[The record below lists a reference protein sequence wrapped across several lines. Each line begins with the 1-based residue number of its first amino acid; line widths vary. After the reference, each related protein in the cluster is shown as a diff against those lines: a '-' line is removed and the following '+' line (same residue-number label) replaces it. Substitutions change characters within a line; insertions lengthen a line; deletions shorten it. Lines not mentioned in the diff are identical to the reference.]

1 MQYPQLIVLAD
12 DDSDDRMFFRIALCE
27 LYPQCKLEAFPGG
40 AELLAFLRGKPFPFP
55 DLIVLDINMPGIN
68 GLEVLSEIKSNP
80 ATHNVP
86 VVIHSTSKLQDY
98 IDAALNAGA
107 THYLVKQ
114 YEIGCL
120 KTQLQELFLKTNS
133 NNKEISRI

>member
-12 DDSDDRMFFRIALCE
+12 DDSDDRMFFRIALGE

-80 ATHNVP
+80 AIHSVP
-86 VVIHSTSKLQDY
+86 VIIHSTSKLQED
-98 IDAALNAGA
+98 IDAALGAGA

-120 KTQLQELFLKTNS
+120 KSHLQELFLKITG